1 MMHNQEEAS
10 AMSFSSLPS
19 EKPQPP
25 RVAVLKA
32 LNLFIERPVSAVLE
46 SKWDLLLSDLAE
58 QTLTERINRL
68 EASSGPGAAITLKF
82 YRWFLCRARQQR
94 IAVACEELRYLTDSD
109 YRQSFIEF
117 HEILLDHHTWRER
130 RQVLEE
136 HLELLNPELDRP
148 LKIYAIMIEQNPDI
162 FAALAGKK
170 ARSDLREA
178 KRFGN
183 DLHLLLTA
191 LREAREH
198 GGTVESLRRACTN
211 FFGGLALDAPP
222 WFIKQEK
229 QYLDLLHQHRIAD
242 RQKGQEQANTD
253 LIQMLR
259 KLIERSQEDTQV
271 QPETLAELRI
281 HLITRI
287 SQANLYE
294 REQKDYEE
302 IIQIQ
307 QEVLKIY
314 TRERYPYCFA
324 LAQKRMGDAYIRF
337 AKNGRRQNL
346 EAAIRCY
353 SSTIEIATKEL
364 SPVLWAETQIDLAHA
379 YYDRMAGSRAK
390 NIELSKE
397 ASEAALQVF
406 TRQDFPD
413 EWASAQHALA
423 NAYFS
428 RIEGQK
434 ADNVECAMMH
444 YHLALQEIKRDK
456 DPHSWG
462 TGHYSLGNCY
472 IERIEGTRRHNIE
485 QAITYFKLA
494 EQALTDER
502 FRLDWAM
509 VQSGLGLAYVRRI
522 EDVQLNNIELA
533 ISYFQYALEV
543 FTPDATPKEWTAV
556 QHNLGSAYWK
566 RLEGARNE
574 NLEQAILC
582 FEKAERVCP
591 RQEDPFQWAMIQ
603 FSLGNAYSDR
613 MEGDH
618 QKNLLRAI
626 SCYQAAAQVW
636 KLPTYPREWA
646 LTWHHL
652 GSAYNK
658 MRDRE
663 QAITCYKAALQH
675 FTPEDHPYDWS
686 GLQRNLAVA
695 YQKRTVGNR
704 RENLQQAITHL
715 EAALT
720 VQTRQHYPMEWA
732 GVQEILGSIYR
743 EHPDKAH
750 SENVQAAIARYEA
763 ALQVYRDNGDLS
775 RQRSVLLRLGNTEAE
790 REHWGAADIYFSE
803 ACDVEETL
811 SLLSTGA
818 MGRDLIRGEMADAST
833 RSGYARMRLG
843 QYAQA
848 AAALERGQARDLAEG
863 LSLHTDRPDKI
874 QDPERRNRYDEAKKR
889 WARASKVVNTSP
901 DTTPSKQPPAK
912 EAEQRQ
918 QRLQAIEV
926 CRQADHDFKM
936 IVQEILTVEGFDV
949 LQQEKPD
956 ASTILKAAGQIGPQ
970 HALAYLAAT
979 PWGGFALVALPTAQ
993 HTKSEESFFAVN
1005 LPRLTTHLIAGLL
1018 DSRSG
1023 DGTNTLLGGYAYAQQ
1038 GQGLGLLDPWRQP
1051 GKTFR
1056 ETASL
1061 LHQQCTACQQESGL
1075 DYAAQKVLTLPDL
1088 ASLIDLPLDDINKN
1102 NAIVYAFEHAFLH
1115 HELERCFEVLRTC
1128 ALSPLLTA
1136 LQEHAIASLT
1146 LIPCGWLAAF
1156 PLTTVTL
1163 ENGQTVGDTIPTS
1176 TAPSARS
1183 IQHEDTAQSQRSS
1196 VFALG
1201 DPRPTRPDME
1211 LKWGEAEA
1219 HAIARLAELLDFGQ
1233 RSASVHDQVTH
1244 ANLVKALANGLVV
1257 DISCHGAFNYQDFRL
1272 SSLQL
1277 ANMEHLY
1284 LGELLSHTV
1293 ELRGLRLL
1301 ILSACQ
1307 TAVLD
1312 LNGAVNEVRSLASGV
1327 LQCGAQG
1334 ILASLWSVNELA
1346 TYLLIVYFA
1355 RQWLP
1360 QMQHTPPAEALAKA
1374 QQWLRKATWQ
1384 EIQQEI
1390 QQWDTK
1396 PVISELVSKDRY
1408 EHAGVL
1414 YEVSKN
1420 IKKHAPGLRPFAS
1433 PVHWAGF
1440 QVTGW

>member
-1 MMHNQEEAS
+1 
-10 AMSFSSLPS
+10 MSLSSSPS

-25 RVAVLKA
+25 RVAVIKA
-32 LNLFIERPVSAVLE
+32 LNLFVERPVPAVLE
-46 SKWDLLLSDLAE
+46 SKWDLLLTDFAE
-58 QTLTERINRL
+58 QILTERINHL
-68 EASSGPGAAITLKF
+68 EASSGPGEAITLKF
-82 YRWFLCRARQQR
+82 YRWFLCRARQQK
-94 IAVACEELRYLTDSD
+94 IAVACEELRYLTNRD
-109 YRQSFIEF
+109 YRQSFSEF
-117 HEILLDHHTWRER
+117 CEILLDHHTWRER
-130 RQVLEE
+130 RQVLEQ

-148 LKIYAIMIEQNPDI
+148 LKIYATMMEQNPDI
-162 FAALAGKK
+162 LALAGKK
-170 ARSDLREA
+170 AQSDLREA
-178 KRFGN
+178 KRFGT
-183 DLHLLLTA
+183 DLHLLLAA

-222 WFIKQEK
+222 WFVEQEK

-242 RQKGQEQANTD
+242 RQEGQEQANTA

-259 KLIERSQEDTQV
+259 KLIERSEKDTQV

-281 HLITRI
+281 ELIIRI

-302 IIQIQ
+302 IVQIQ
-307 QEVLKIY
+307 QEALKIY
-314 TRERYPYCFA
+314 TRERYPYRFA
-324 LAQKRMGDAYIRF
+324 LAQKRAGDAYLQF
-337 AKNGRRQNL
+337 AKGGRRQHL
-346 EAAIRCY
+346 ETAIRCY

-364 SPVLWAETQIDLAHA
+364 SPVLWAETQISLAHA
-379 YYDRMAGSRAK
+379 YHDRIADSRAK

-423 NAYFS
+423 NAYFF

-434 ADNVECAMMH
+434 ADNIECAMMH

-472 IERIEGTRRHNIE
+472 TERIEESRKDNIE

-509 VQSGLGLAYVRRI
+509 VQGGLGLAYVSRI
-522 EDVQLNNIELA
+522 EKAQLSNIELA
-533 ISYFQYALEV
+533 IPYFQRALEV
-543 FTPDATPKEWTAV
+543 FTRAATPKEWTAV

-582 FEKAERVCP
+582 FEKSEGVCP
-591 RQEDPFQWAMIQ
+591 HQEDPFQWAMIQ

-626 SCYQAAAQVW
+626 NCYQSAAQVW
-636 KLPTYPREWA
+636 EQPTYPREWA

-652 GSAYNK
+652 GSAYHK
-658 MRDRE
+658 MHDRE
-663 QAITCYKAALQH
+663 QAITCYKAALQY
-675 FTPEDHPYDWS
+675 FTREDHPYDWS
-686 GLQRNLAVA
+686 GLQHNLAVA
-695 YQKRTVGNR
+695 YQHRTVGDR
-704 RENLQQAITHL
+704 RKNLQQAITHL

-720 VQTRQHYPMEWA
+720 VQTRQNYPMEWA
-732 GVQEILGSIYR
+732 GIQEILGSISLQ
-743 EHPDKAH
+743 HPDKAN
-750 SENVQAAIARYEA
+750 SENVQAAIAKYQE
-763 ALQVYRDNGDLS
+763 ALQVYRENGNLS
-775 RQRSVLLRLGNTEAE
+775 RQRSVLLSLGNTEAE
-790 REHWGAADIYFSE
+790 RENWKAADTYFSE
-803 ACDVEETL
+803 ACDVENTL

-818 MGRDLIRGEMADAST
+818 MGRDLIRGETADAST
-833 RSGYARMRLG
+833 RSGYARMCLG

-848 AAALERGQARDLAEG
+848 AEALERGQARDLVEG
-863 LSLHTDRPDKI
+863 LSLHTDRSDEI
-874 QDPERRNRYDEAKKR
+874 QDPGRRNRYEEAKKQ
-889 WARASKVVNTSP
+889 WALASKLVNTPP

-918 QRLQAIEV
+918 QHLQAIEV
-926 CRQADHDFKM
+926 CRQAEHDFKM
-936 IVQEILTVEGFDV
+936 IVQEIRTEEGFDV
-949 LQQEKPD
+949 LQEEKPD
-956 ASTILKAAGQIGPQ
+956 ASTIVKIARRIGLQ
-970 HALAYLAAT
+970 HALAYLVAT
-979 PWGGFALVALPTAQ
+979 PWGGFALVALPTDQ
-993 HTKSEESFFAVN
+993 NTEPEKSFFAVN
-1005 LPRLTTHLIAGLL
+1005 LLHLTTHLIADLL

-1023 DGTNTLLGGYAYAQQ
+1023 DDTNTLIGGYAYAQR
-1038 GQGLGLLDPWRQP
+1038 GQGLDLLDPWRQP
-1051 GKTFR
+1051 DKTFR
-1056 ETASL
+1056 ETVLS
-1061 LHQQCTACQQESGL
+1061 LHQQCITCQQESGL

-1088 ASLIDLPLDDINKN
+1088 ASLVDLPLDKVDEN
-1102 NAIVYAFEHAFLH
+1102 NNLIYKFKHAFLH
-1115 HELERCFEVLRTC
+1115 YELERCFEVLRTS
-1128 ALSPLLTA
+1128 ALSPLLTV

-1156 PLTTVTL
+1156 PLTSVTL
-1163 ENGQTVGDTIPTS
+1163 EDGRTVGDTIPIS

-1183 IQHEDTAQSQRSS
+1183 IQHEDNEQSQRSD
-1196 VFALG
+1196 VYALG
-1201 DPRPTRPDME
+1201 DPRPTRPGME
-1211 LKWGEAEA
+1211 LEWGEAEA
-1219 HAIARLAELLDFGQ
+1219 HAIARLAELLDFGE
-1233 RSASVHDQVTH
+1233 RPAIVHDQVTRD
-1244 ANLVKALANGLVV
+1244 NLVKALENGLVV

-1277 ANMEHLY
+1277 ASPERLY
-1284 LGELLSHTV
+1284 LGDLLSHAV

-1307 TAVLD
+1307 TAVLN

-1360 QMQHTPPAEALAKA
+1360 QMKHMLPVEALAKA
-1374 QQWLRKATWQ
+1374 QQWLRNATWQ

-1396 PVISELVSKDRY
+1396 PVIPEPVSKDRH
-1408 EHAGVL
+1408 EHSKAL
-1414 YEVSKN
+1414 EEVSKN
-1420 IKKHAPGLRPFAS
+1420 VKKHAPGLRPFAS

-1440 QVTGW
+1440 QVAGW